1 MAHTTRL
8 ARSTTRA
15 NPKSAVV
22 GSSTAQPA
30 HKPLAPIS
38 RRNTAAGRA
47 CLKAFYG
54 LPQESPQLRPS
65 QAWRAA
71 VTARQYQCRW
81 PSPTG
86 MPNTAR
92 TTAACPGEKHLTFKN
107 SHTPSKQPPSC
118 LAAAGCFE
126 AFLEKTRSFQPT
138 LGCCSPAS
146 LGTALVP
153 ALPSAVSA
161 PIRDPRTLHSW
172 GGMAA
177 AAAAARGS
185 GTHHGTWG
193 SPISSSRVRTRDKA
207 PGGSTCLTHPA
218 RKPSSKAVPAVVLAP
233 RDKHTTAGPCPQLP
247 AATAPG
253 ARRILSRCP
262 PEGPPLWWVG
272 GHRPP
277 P

>member
-1 MAHTTRL
+1 MQTPNL
-8 ARSTTRA
+8 QWG
-15 NPKSAVV
+15 
-22 GSSTAQPA
+22 GSSTAPPA
-30 HKPLAPIS
+30 HKPVAPIS
-38 RRNTAAGRA
+38 RRDTAAGRA

-54 LPQESPQLRPS
+54 LPQESPWLRHS

-71 VTARQYQCRW
+71 VTAWQHQCCW
-81 PSPTG
+81 PSPMG
-86 MPNTAR
+86 MLNTAR
-92 TTAACPGEKHLTFKN
+92 TTAACPGEKRLTFKN

-126 AFLEKTRSFQPT
+126 AFLEKAQSFQPT

-161 PIRDPRTLHSW
+161 PIRDPQTLHSW

-185 GTHHGTWG
+185 GTLHGTWR

-207 PGGSTCLTHPA
+207 PSGSTCLTHML
-218 RKPSSKAVPAVVLAP
+218 LANILKS
-233 RDKHTTAGPCPQLP
+233 RSRCGFDTTRQADDSRTASP
-247 AATAPG
+247 AASSDCPG
-253 ARRILSRCP
+253 GRRILSRCS
-262 PEGPPLWWVG
+262 PEGPPLLWVG